1 MKVGIINP
9 IMCSSNIKGLFKYKR
24 LHIKTDNYF
33 SSVMLKKAL
42 QKYADVKLVSS
53 DFYKPEIKSKN
64 VIYGK
69 TKYYLSPIV
78 APIFDFNL
86 DNCDKIIAVD
96 FLQPATLKILKTK
109 KIYIWQ
115 DLNHYPRFPGKQIFF
130 FLKRLKRYNNVIKFI
145 PKTNAAKEFLIKN
158 GFKNIGNIISGGV
171 DTNLFKFQKT
181 ESKFILSVGR
191 LIKEKGHHILIKAM
205 QGLNIRLVIVGDGP
219 EKLNLIKLS
228 KKLNVNVEFLSS
240 INKHKLCSL
249 YNKSYF
255 TVFPSIKGETFGF
268 VVLESFACKK
278 TVITTDIPGPK
289 DIITSNTGIIVKPND
304 VYSLHKAI
312 IKLFKN
318 EKLRKQLENNAY
330 KHEL

>member
-1 MKVGIINP
+1 
-9 IMCSSNIKGLFKYKR
+9 
-24 LHIKTDNYF
+24 
-33 SSVMLKKAL
+33 
-42 QKYADVKLVSS
+42 
-53 DFYKPEIKSKN
+53 
-64 VIYGK
+64 
-69 TKYYLSPIV
+69 
-78 APIFDFNL
+78 
-86 DNCDKIIAVD
+86 
-96 FLQPATLKILKTK
+96 
-109 KIYIWQ
+109 
-115 DLNHYPRFPGKQIFF
+115 
-130 FLKRLKRYNNVIKFI
+130 
-145 PKTNAAKEFLIKN
+145 
-158 GFKNIGNIISGGV
+158 
-171 DTNLFKFQKT
+171 
-181 ESKFILSVGR
+181 
-191 LIKEKGHHILIKAM
+191 M

-330 KHEL
+330 KHVKKYYDWNIVAKSLIKEISSDCNSDNS